1 MILKVGTKKVKDI
14 LIDKKIPLA
23 KRDKL
28 FLIANNENVLW
39 IPDIKKSFQKN
50 KGSKKIYIYGVK

>member
-14 LIDKKIPLA
+14 LIDKKIPLS

-28 FLIANNENVLW
+28 FLIANKESVLW
-39 IPDIKKSFQKN
+39 IPKIKKSFQNN
-50 KGSKKIYIYGVK
+50 KGNKKIYVYEVK